1 MDSYSI
7 TNVKYLDPT
16 ELHCWMQ
23 EGHTTTL
30 REPFQVVDVR
40 GSDYMGGHI
49 KDGWHYAY
57 SRLKQD
63 PEYLRELKHRLLEK
77 QADGRG
83 ALNVIFHCMLS
94 QQRGPSAAMLLLRS
108 LDTAELSRCRLWVLR
123 GGSRAGN
130 PYTVTTRAL
139 RRVTY
144 PICGVDR
151 FTQSHVIIYL
161 P

>member
-1 MDSYSI
+1 MA
-7 TNVKYLDPT
+7 
-16 ELHCWMQ
+16 
-23 EGHTTTL
+23 L
-30 REPFQVVDVR
+30 R
-40 GSDYMGGHI
+40 
-49 KDGWHYAY
+49 Y

-123 GGSRAGN
+123 GGFSRWQSVYGDDESVTAG
-130 PYTVTTRAL
+130 
-139 RRVTY
+139 
-144 PICGVDR
+144 
-151 FTQSHVIIYL
+151 YL
-161 P
+161 PDLWR

>member
-16 ELHCWMQ
+16 ELHRWMQ
-23 EGHTTTL
+23 EGYTTTL

-63 PEYLRELKHRLLEK
+63 AEYLRELKHRLLQK

-123 GGSRAGN
+123 GGFSRWQSVYGDDESVTAG
-130 PYTVTTRAL
+130 
-139 RRVTY
+139 
-144 PICGVDR
+144 
-151 FTQSHVIIYL
+151 YL
-161 P
+161 PDLWR